1 MSIQEKIMNTKQK
14 EINTQ
19 NVTRLL
25 DGLYNLGYSV
35 DDYENVVKAEYLG
48 VYEYVAVIYHKLGES
63 WDKLIKYLALTGLID
78 FEDDFWVDYKRIE
91 LSAMNEQ
98 IYG

>member
-1 MSIQEKIMNTKQK
+1 MSIQEKIMNTKQQA
-14 EINTQ
+14 INTQ

-25 DGLYNLGYSV
+25 DGLYSLDYSV

-63 WDKLIKYLALTGLID
+63 WDKLIKYLALKGLID
-78 FEDDFWVDYKRIE
+78 FEDEFWIDYKYIE
-91 LSAMNEQ
+91 LRAMNEQ

>member
-14 EINTQ
+14 AINTQ

-63 WDKLIKYLALTGLID
+63 WDKMIKYLALKGLID
-78 FEDDFWVDYKRIE
+78 FKDDFWADYKYIE
-91 LSAMNEQ
+91 LRAMDEQ